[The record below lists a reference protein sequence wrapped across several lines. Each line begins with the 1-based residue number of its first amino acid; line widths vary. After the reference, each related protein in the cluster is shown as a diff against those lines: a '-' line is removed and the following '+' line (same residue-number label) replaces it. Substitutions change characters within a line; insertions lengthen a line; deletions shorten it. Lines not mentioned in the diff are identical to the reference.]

1 MNTCRH
7 IVRNAARIMYMLIG
21 MLLSANTWSHH
32 SDAALDLNTV
42 LNITGSVTEYSLR
55 NPHAYVT
62 VAVTGANNTVTEWD
76 IQMASGITMRRL
88 GWTPDSLAIGE
99 TVNVGLYPALD
110 GRPYGL
116 LTSITR
122 ENGEPLVASPRGI
135 TRTQP
140 TIQRASSIA
149 GRWLVDRGRLPAD
162 YPGGLDQLM
171 IQELTLTE
179 LGRTMEAAYSQASEE
194 NPELSCVSKPTPS
207 LIIYTDLYPMEITL
221 NNDDTITIRSQYFD
235 TMRTVYMDGRAHPP
249 ADELFHEGHSTGQL
263 EGDTLV
269 IDTTNF
275 APHRSPYQ
283 NGIPSGPQKHVVE
296 RFRLIDGGT
305 HMQSSFM
312 LEDPEYIVGQMN
324 YSRDLQFVPDAD
336 MSPFNC
342 DLESTRRFLPNQ

>member
-7 IVRNAARIMYMLIG
+7 TVRNAARIMYMLIG

-99 TVNVGLYPALD
+99 TVNVGLLPALD

-171 IQELTLTE
+171 IQEFTLTE

-249 ADELFHEGHSTGQL
+249 ADELFHEGHSTGQW

-305 HMQSSFM
+305 HMQASFM

-324 YSRDLQFVPDAD
+324 YSRDLQ
-336 MSPFNC
+336 
-342 DLESTRRFLPNQ
+342 